1 MFEETFPSA
10 PAHRVS
16 RSALGWRLAGGFG
29 LAGEREKSAKIALN
43 PQLRFGARNR
53 RVASPRTS
61 VDVAGI
67 EISPWGSVKEIQKKI
82 KDLFGPYFRL
92 HICLN
97 GVMSILSKRG

>member
-53 RVASPRTS
+53 RVASHIRRRCGNRNVS
-61 VDVAGI
+61 LGI
-67 EISPWGSVKEIQKKI
+67 RKRDSKE
-82 KDLFGPYFRL
+82 
-92 HICLN
+92 N
-97 GVMSILSKRG
+97 KRFVQTVF